1 MSDTQ
6 LRLDIG
12 LSGTKSRIADSYF
25 TSPLKLGTPNMD
37 GDRLKV
43 VLMMASA
50 GILKGDSFAYSIN
63 CQPYTKLLLTE
74 QSYTKIF
81 QTGDVGAKK
90 DQKIQI
96 GEGASLYYYP
106 CAVIPFAGSRFDS
119 SLYVN
124 MQGNSE
130 FAYTDIVTAGRVGM
144 GERFQY
150 THFSNRVTV
159 CVEGRPVWI
168 DNCFLE
174 PQSMDLEN
182 MLFFDGFTHQGVFY
196 YYGDSKKEALLLQ
209 YCHAES
215 EHVVYGASRAIKG
228 VCVRALSNTA
238 QNIEELFEQL
248 KEYSETL

>member
-12 LSGTKSRIADSYF
+12 LSGKKSSITDCYF
-25 TSPLKLGTPNMD
+25 TSPLKLGIPNTE

-63 CQPYTKLLLTE
+63 CQPHTKLLLTE

-81 QTGDVGAKK
+81 QTGDVGAKRV
-90 DQKIQI
+90 QKIQI
-96 GEGASLYYYP
+96 GEGASLYYHP
-106 CAVIPFAGSRFDS
+106 CATIPFAGSRFDS
-119 SLYVN
+119 SLHVN
-124 MQGNSE
+124 MNRDSE

-144 GERFQY
+144 GERFFY

-159 CVEGRPVWI
+159 CVEERPVWI

-174 PQSMDLEN
+174 PQSMD
-182 MLFFDGFTHQGVFY
+182 V
-196 YYGDSKKEALLLQ
+196 
-209 YCHAES
+209 ES
-215 EHVVYGASRAIKG
+215 MID
-228 VCVRALSNTA
+228 
-238 QNIEELFEQL
+238 
-248 KEYSETL
+248 